1 MGRGNT
7 SWEKRQREKQ
17 KRERKA
23 AKRARRDERREAGGE
38 PVETEG
44 PSQDE
49 LMAQFAELGR
59 KHAAGQISDAVFED
73 QRALIFSQLGLDA
86 TM

>member
-17 KRERKA
+17 KRERKE
-23 AKRARRDERREAGGE
+23 AKRARRDERRTAPDEE
-38 PVETEG
+38 PSEG

-49 LMAQFAELGR
+49 LMAKFAELGA
-59 KHAAGQISDAVFED
+59 KHAAGQISDAAFED
-73 QRALIFSQLGLDA
+73 ERAAIFEQLGLDA
-86 TM
+86 